1 MNKLTIILNCII
13 HIILVLIFEG
23 IFLFGVL
30 YPILNTLSNR
40 YLASINNYIYSIL
53 YPDDYYNLNY
63 YINYLNHFHCYSK
76 YDKCCKK
83 HKCKKNLL
91 IDPVYQNLIENTN
104 KDSNLKT
111 FNNNINTNTNNITLF
126 NNGYIKEQDYL
137 STQKNKPYMVY
148 FIIQGCLVIF
158 AIILIIISFYM
169 NININYK
176 FIMIN
181 SIIIFF
187 VICMYAAAILWLDVF
202 SQDYVLNI
210 EKGIYQSFYDV
221 FNEAN

>member
-76 YDKCCKK
+76 YDKCCKT
-83 HKCKKNLL
+83 HKCKKHLM

>member
-30 YPILNTLSNR
+30 YPLLNKLSNR
-40 YLASINNYIYSIL
+40 YLAIINNYIYSIL

-63 YINYLNHFHCYSK
+63 YINEKHHFHCYTNEN
-76 YDKCCKK
+76 KCCKI
-83 HKCKKNLL
+83 HKCNNNLM
-91 IDPVYQNLIENTN
+91 IKPVYQSLFMKKNNV
-104 KDSNLKT
+104 DNLKT
-111 FNNNINTNTNNITLF
+111 FNNDTKNTLF
-126 NNGYIKEQDYL
+126 NNGYTKEQDYL
-137 STQKNKPYMVY
+137 SKQKNKPYMVY
-148 FIIQGCLVIF
+148 FIIQGCLVIL
-158 AIILIIISFYM
+158 AIILIVISFYM

-176 FIMIN
+176 FIIIN

-210 EKGIYQSFYDV
+210 EKGIYQSFNDV
-221 FNEAN
+221 FNETA

>member
-1 MNKLTIILNCII
+1 MNKLSIILNCII

-30 YPILNTLSNR
+30 YPLLNKLSNR
-40 YLASINNYIYSIL
+40 YLAIINNYIYSIL

-63 YINYLNHFHCYSK
+63 YINEKHHFHCYTNEN
-76 YDKCCKK
+76 KCCKI
-83 HKCKKNLL
+83 HKCNNNLM
-91 IDPVYQNLIENTN
+91 IKPVYQSLFMKKNNV
-104 KDSNLKT
+104 DNLKT
-111 FNNNINTNTNNITLF
+111 FNNDTKNTLF
-126 NNGYIKEQDYL
+126 NNGYTKEQDYL
-137 STQKNKPYMVY
+137 SKQKNKPYMVY
-148 FIIQGCLVIF
+148 FIIQGCLVIL
-158 AIILIIISFYM
+158 AIILIVISFYM

-176 FIMIN
+176 FIIIN

-210 EKGIYQSFYDV
+210 EKGIYQSFNDV
-221 FNEAN
+221 FNETA

>member
-23 IFLFGVL
+23 IFLFVVL
-30 YPILNTLSNR
+30 YPILNKLSNR
-40 YLASINNYIYSIL
+40 YLAIINNYIYSIL

-63 YINYLNHFHCYSK
+63 YINEKHYFYCYTNEN
-76 YDKCCKK
+76 KCCKQ
-83 HKCKKNLL
+83 HKCKKNLS
-91 IDPVYQNLIENTN
+91 IDPVYQNLIENKN
-104 KDSNLKT
+104 KNNNLKT
-111 FNNNINTNTNNITLF
+111 FNNDTKNTLF
-126 NNGYIKEQDYL
+126 NNGYTKEQDYL
-137 STQKNKPYMVY
+137 SKQKNKPYMVY
-148 FIIQGCLVIF
+148 FIIQGCLVIL
-158 AIILIIISFYM
+158 AIILIVISFYM

-176 FIMIN
+176 FIIIN

-210 EKGIYQSFYDV
+210 EKGIYQSFNDV
-221 FNEAN
+221 FNETA

>member
-30 YPILNTLSNR
+30 YPLLNKLSNR
-40 YLASINNYIYSIL
+40 YLGIINNYIYSIL

-63 YINYLNHFHCYSK
+63 YINEKHHFHCYTNEN
-76 YDKCCKK
+76 KCCKI
-83 HKCKKNLL
+83 HKCNHNLM
-91 IDPVYQNLIENTN
+91 IKPVYQSLFMKKNNV
-104 KDSNLKT
+104 DNLKT
-111 FNNNINTNTNNITLF
+111 FNNDTKNTLF
-126 NNGYIKEQDYL
+126 NNGYTKEQDYL
-137 STQKNKPYMVY
+137 SKQKNKPYMVY
-148 FIIQGCLVIF
+148 FIIQGCLVIL
-158 AIILIIISFYM
+158 AIILIVISFYM

-176 FIMIN
+176 FIIIN

-210 EKGIYQSFYDV
+210 EKGIYQSFNDV
-221 FNEAN
+221 FNETV

>member
-23 IFLFGVL
+23 GFLFGVL
-30 YPILNTLSNR
+30 YPILNILSNR
-40 YLASINNYIYSIL
+40 YLANINNYIYSIL

-63 YINYLNHFHCYSK
+63 YINYLTHFHCYSK
-76 YDKCCKK
+76 YDKCCKT
-83 HKCKKNLL
+83 HKCKKHLM

-126 NNGYIKEQDYL
+126 NNGYNKEQSYL

-187 VICMYAAAILWLDVF
+187 VICIYAAAILWLDVF

>member
-23 IFLFGVL
+23 IFLFVVL
-30 YPILNTLSNR
+30 YPILNKLSNR
-40 YLASINNYIYSIL
+40 YLAIINNYIYSIL

-63 YINYLNHFHCYSK
+63 YINEKHHFHCYTNEN
-76 YDKCCKK
+76 KCCKI
-83 HKCKKNLL
+83 HKCKKNLS
-91 IDPVYQNLIENTN
+91 IDPVYQNLIENKN
-104 KDSNLKT
+104 KNNNLKT
-111 FNNNINTNTNNITLF
+111 FNNDTKNTLF
-126 NNGYIKEQDYL
+126 NNGYTKEQDYL
-137 STQKNKPYMVY
+137 SKQKNKPYMVY
-148 FIIQGCLVIF
+148 FIIQGCLVIL
-158 AIILIIISFYM
+158 AIILIVISFYM

-176 FIMIN
+176 FIIIN

-210 EKGIYQSFYDV
+210 EKGIYQSFNDV
-221 FNEAN
+221 FNETA

>member
-30 YPILNTLSNR
+30 YPLLNKLSNR
-40 YLASINNYIYSIL
+40 YLGIINNYIYSIL

-63 YINYLNHFHCYSK
+63 YINEKHHFHCYTNEN
-76 YDKCCKK
+76 KCCKI
-83 HKCKKNLL
+83 HKCNNNFMIK
-91 IDPVYQNLIENTN
+91 PVYQSLFMKKNNA
-104 KDSNLKT
+104 DNLKT
-111 FNNNINTNTNNITLF
+111 FNNDTKNMLF
-126 NNGYIKEQDYL
+126 NNGYTKEQDYL
-137 STQKNKPYMVY
+137 SKQKNKPYMVY
-148 FIIQGCLVIF
+148 FIIQGCLVIL
-158 AIILIIISFYM
+158 AIILIVISFYM

-176 FIMIN
+176 FIIIN

-210 EKGIYQSFYDV
+210 EKGIYQSFNDV
-221 FNEAN
+221 FNETA